1 MKIDNLN
8 TVRCE
13 TGHYLMEKK
22 RENAFIGINWTH
34 LIQNRIQIDREIVD

>member
-8 TVRCE
+8 TAMCE

-22 RENAFIGINWTH
+22 RENAFIGINRTQ
-34 LIQNRIQIDREIVD
+34 LIQDRIQ

>member
-8 TVRCE
+8 TVMCE

-22 RENAFIGINWTH
+22 REDVFIGINWTH
-34 LIQNRIQIDREIVD
+34 LIQDRIR